1 MKKVWV
7 STIIAVVIVGASL
20 YYSYQNQKQL
30 KAFKEDATQIRA
42 PQDKPTVA
50 IHSQVTEVYA
60 PHEITEEAPLNFDD
74 ETLSEEV
81 CCPEEEIGELFE
93 MQSDTFAELKPNQ
106 ESESKSETTD
116 SYRDLLIKRHGY
128 SPDIDRYLLLEESM
142 MAGGRKHLPELLE
155 WARLTCVY
163 NPSEDAQAFYDEL
176 KAYDEIPDHLKSELV
191 LESQ

>member
-7 STIIAVVIVGASL
+7 ATIIAVVIVGASL

-30 KAFKEDATQIRA
+30 EIFKEDVAQIKA
-42 PQDKPTVA
+42 PQDETLVA
-50 IHSQVTEVYA
+50 IDSQVTKVYA
-60 PHEITEEAPLNFDD
+60 LDEITEENPLNFDD
-74 ETLSEEV
+74 ETLSEEE
-81 CCPEEEIGELFE
+81 CCPEEEVGELFE
-93 MQSDTFAELKPNQ
+93 MHSDTFAELKPEQ

-116 SYRDLLIKRHGY
+116 SYRDLLIKKHGY

-155 WARLTCVY
+155 WARLTCIY
-163 NPSEDAQAFYDEL
+163 NPSEDARAFYDEL